1 MKKAGVNWVKAL
13 PSYTEALN
21 QDPKEELAW
30 KSPFKI
36 YFGQKPNLVD
46 NTRNTCAKEW
56 DLPLGKY
63 EDMVGPRSKDLRSR
77 SKHVKA
83 TRKQALSAT
92 EKCANRMV
100 NKEAKKHLPSIYN
113 IGETVLIQNPSTGI
127 KIVKKR
133 YVLEG
138 KILQRNVKNG

>member
-1 MKKAGVNWVKAL
+1 MVR
-13 PSYTEALN
+13 PR
-21 QDPKEELAW
+21 PKD
-30 KSPFKI
+30 F
-36 YFGQKPNLVD
+36 
-46 NTRNTCAKEW
+46 
-56 DLPLGKY
+56 
-63 EDMVGPRSKDLRSR
+63 RSR

-138 KILQRNVKNG
+138 KILKRNVKNG

>member
-1 MKKAGVNWVKAL
+1 M
-13 PSYTEALN
+13 
-21 QDPKEELAW
+21 
-30 KSPFKI
+30 
-36 YFGQKPNLVD
+36 
-46 NTRNTCAKEW
+46 
-56 DLPLGKY
+56 PLGKY
-63 EDMVGPRSKDLRSR
+63 EDMVRPRSKDCRSR

-92 EKCANRMV
+92 EKGANRMV
-100 NKEAKKHLPSIYN
+100 NKEAKKHPPSIYD

-138 KILQRNVKNG
+138 KILKRNVKNC